1 MDSDTFQGFVFQ
13 GLVWGIV
20 YYFVRR
26 GLNPEVDELQ
36 KYKSD
41 AIYGSLAAFLA
52 AVIMW
57 YVRKYVVP
65 AI

>member
-20 YYFVRR
+20 YYFIRR
-26 GLNPEVDELQ
+26 GLNPEVEDLQ
-36 KYKSD
+36 KYKKD
-41 AIYGSLAAFLA
+41 ALYGGLSAFIS

-57 YVRKYVVP
+57 YVRRYVVP